1 MLLALRVFR
10 RQVANATGDM
20 LLKEQLMSKNA
31 LKVTV
36 ISAATLAAVSF
47 GGSAMAATTSPLAMA
62 VGTAGEAPAASAP
75 SPENKIPAPTIDTN
89 KDGKADAWDRD
100 ANGKPDAWDING
112 DGKPDQLDNDGDGK
126 PDGETGLPSAKPE
139 ETSE

>member
-1 MLLALRVFR
+1 
-10 RQVANATGDM
+10 M

-31 LKVTV
+31 LKVAV

-47 GGSAMAATTSPLAMA
+47 GGSAMSTTTSPLAMA
-62 VGTAGEAPAASAP
+62 AGTAGEALAVSSPA
-75 SPENKIPAPTIDTN
+75 PESKIPAPTIDTN

-126 PDGETGLPSAKPE
+126 PDGDAGLPGAQPE
-139 ETSE
+139 GTGE